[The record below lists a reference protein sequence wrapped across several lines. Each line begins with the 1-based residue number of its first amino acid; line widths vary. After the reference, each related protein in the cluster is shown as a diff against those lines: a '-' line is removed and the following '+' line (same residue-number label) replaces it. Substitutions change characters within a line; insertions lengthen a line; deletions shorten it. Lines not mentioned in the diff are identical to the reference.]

1 MLIIGLNLFH
11 KTVNEEAIE
20 LLQRMVPNEEEIKLY
35 RNFETARKDV
45 NELTEEDK
53 VHSTFLE

>member
-1 MLIIGLNLFH
+1 M
-11 KTVNEEAIE
+11 NEEAIE

-35 RNFETARKDV
+35 RNFDAARKDV

-53 VHSTFLE
+53 VYSTFLD